1 MKYLVTG
8 KEMKLLDQNTSEHFH
23 VPTEVLMEQ
32 AAMAFARQLLCV
44 VQLKGQSASGVPQA
58 AEATESTLGVSQ
70 AAGATVGSVLVVC
83 GTGNNGGDGIAV
95 ARLLNQMGILAA
107 VYYANVSG
115 KKGSELFELQKKI
128 YTAYG
133 YPVAESLDDRY
144 DVIVDAVFGIGLSRP
159 ITGEMAELIE
169 KMNQMTGLKAALDMP
184 SGISAEDGEV
194 LGSAFLADVTITFS
208 FGKAGQY
215 LWPGAKYC
223 GKTYIVDI
231 GITEESWLE
240 QKPRLAFLEDVDL
253 KNLPVRT
260 EDSHK
265 GSYGKLLV
273 IAGSAQMAGAA
284 VLAAKAAYRMGTGL
298 VKVVTAEENRNIL
311 LTLVPEALVS
321 VYGKNLD
328 KKKLIEELKWADAV
342 VLGPG
347 IGTSA
352 VAEEILSTVMMN
364 VAVPLLLDAD
374 ALNLLAKEPERLLRP
389 HMDLVVTPHLGEMS
403 RLTGDAVSYIKSKLI
418 DEARDF
424 AQNYDVICVLKDAH
438 TVTAVPYGMTY
449 LNLSGNNGL
458 ATGGSGDVLSGII
471 GALLAQG
478 LKADMAAPLGVY
490 LHGRAADEEVS
501 KTGCRGMMAQD
512 ILEGLTNIWKQVES

>member
-8 KEMKLLDQNTSEHFH
+8 KEMKLLDQNTSGHFH
-23 VPTEVLMEQ
+23 MPQEVLMEQ
-32 AAMAFARQLLCV
+32 AAMAFARQLLYV
-44 VQLKGQSASGVPQA
+44 AEQSVPGA
-58 AEATESTLGVSQ
+58 ANGMGTPIS
-70 AAGATVGSVLVVC
+70 SVLVVC

-95 ARLLNQMGILAA
+95 ARLLNQQGIKAF
-107 VYYANVSG
+107 VYYAGASG
-115 KKGSELFELQKKI
+115 KKGSDLFELQKKI
-128 YTAYG
+128 YTTYG
-133 YPVAESLDDRY
+133 YPVANTLDGTY
-144 DVIVDAVFGIGLSRP
+144 GVVADAIFGIGLSRP
-159 ITGEMAELIE
+159 IVGEMAELIE
-169 KMNQMTGLKAALDMP
+169 KMNQMTGFKVALDMP

-194 LGSAFLADVTITFS
+194 LGNAFMADATITFS

-240 QKPRLAFLEDVDL
+240 NRPRLAYLEDIDL
-253 KNLPVRT
+253 QQLPVRA

-273 IAGSAQMAGAA
+273 IAGSSQMAGAA

-321 VYGKNLD
+321 VYGKNID

-347 IGTSA
+347 IGTGA
-352 VAEEILSTVMMN
+352 AAEDLLSTVMMN
-364 VAVPLLLDAD
+364 VNVPLVLDAD

-418 DEARDF
+418 EEARDF

-438 TVTAVPYGMTY
+438 TVTAVPYGLTY

-458 ATGGSGDVLSGII
+458 ATGGSGDVLSGMI

-490 LHGRAADEEVS
+490 LHGRAADEEV
-501 KTGCRGMMAQD
+501 KNTGCRGMMAQD

>member
-8 KEMKLLDQNTSEHFH
+8 KEMKLLDQNTSGHFH
-23 VPTEVLMEQ
+23 MPQEVLMEQ
-32 AAMAFARQLLCV
+32 AAMAFARQLLYV
-44 VQLKGQSASGVPQA
+44 AEQSVPGA
-58 AEATESTLGVSQ
+58 ANGMGTPIN
-70 AAGATVGSVLVVC
+70 SVLVVC

-95 ARLLNQMGILAA
+95 ARLLNQQGIKAY
-107 VYYANVSG
+107 VYYAGASG
-115 KKGSELFELQKKI
+115 KKGSDLFELQKKI
-128 YTAYG
+128 YTTYG
-133 YPVAESLDDRY
+133 YPVADTLDGTY
-144 DVIVDAVFGIGLSRP
+144 DVVVDAIFGIGLSRP
-159 ITGEMAELIE
+159 IVGEMAELIE
-169 KMNQMTGLKAALDMP
+169 KMNQMTGFKVALDMS

-194 LGSAFLADVTITFS
+194 LGSAFMADATITFS

-240 QKPRLAFLEDVDL
+240 NRPRLAYLEDMDL
-253 KNLPVRT
+253 QQLPVRA

-273 IAGSAQMAGAA
+273 IAGSSQMAGAA

-321 VYGKNLD
+321 VYGKNID

-347 IGTSA
+347 IGTGA
-352 VAEEILSTVMMN
+352 AAEDLLSTVMMN
-364 VAVPLLLDAD
+364 VNVPLVLDAD

-418 DEARDF
+418 EEARDF

-438 TVTAVPYGMTY
+438 TVTAVPYGLTY

-458 ATGGSGDVLSGII
+458 ATGGSGDVLSGMI

-490 LHGRAADEEVS
+490 LHGRAADEEV
-501 KTGCRGMMAQD
+501 KNTGCRGMMAQD

>member
-8 KEMKLLDQNTSEHFH
+8 KEMKLLDQNTSGHFH
-23 VPTEVLMEQ
+23 MPQEVLMEQ
-32 AAMAFARQLLCV
+32 AAMAFARQLLYV
-44 VQLKGQSASGVPQA
+44 AEQSVPGA
-58 AEATESTLGVSQ
+58 ANGMGTPIN
-70 AAGATVGSVLVVC
+70 SVLVVC

-95 ARLLNQMGILAA
+95 ARLLNQQGIKAY
-107 VYYANVSG
+107 VYYAGASG
-115 KKGSELFELQKKI
+115 KKGSDLFEPQKKI
-128 YTAYG
+128 YTTYG
-133 YPVAESLDDRY
+133 YPVADTLDGTY
-144 DVIVDAVFGIGLSRP
+144 DVVVDAIFGIGLSRP
-159 ITGEMAELIE
+159 IVGEMAELIE
-169 KMNQMTGLKAALDMP
+169 KMNQMTGFKVALDMP

-194 LGSAFLADVTITFS
+194 LGSAFMADATITFS

-240 QKPRLAFLEDVDL
+240 NRPRLAYLEDMDL
-253 KNLPVRT
+253 QQLPVRA

-273 IAGSAQMAGAA
+273 IAGSSQMAGAA

-321 VYGKNLD
+321 VYGKNID

-347 IGTSA
+347 IGTGA
-352 VAEEILSTVMMN
+352 AAEDLLSTVMMN
-364 VAVPLLLDAD
+364 VNVPLVLDAD

-418 DEARDF
+418 EEARDF

-438 TVTAVPYGMTY
+438 TVTAVPYGLTY

-458 ATGGSGDVLSGII
+458 ATGGSGDVLSGMI

-490 LHGRAADEEVS
+490 LHGRAADEEV
-501 KTGCRGMMAQD
+501 KNTGCRGMMAQD

>member
-8 KEMKLLDQNTSEHFH
+8 KEMKVLDQNTSGHFH
-23 VPTEVLMEQ
+23 VPQEVLMEQ

-44 VQLKGQSASGVPQA
+44 VKYGAVNGQETLASD
-58 AEATESTLGVSQ
+58 ESRIGR
-70 AAGATVGSVLVVC
+70 VLVVC
-83 GTGNNGGDGIAV
+83 GIGNNGGDGIAV
-95 ARLLNQMGILAA
+95 ARLLNQMGIESF
-107 VYYANVSG
+107 VYYVQESDG
-115 KKGSELFELQKKI
+115 KRGSELYELQKKI
-128 YTAYG
+128 YATYG
-133 YPVAESLDDRY
+133 YPVAESLDGTY
-144 DVIVDAVFGIGLSRP
+144 DVIVDAIFGIGLSRP
-159 ITGEMAELIE
+159 VTGYIAEIINKL
-169 KMNQMTGLKAALDMP
+169 NQMEGLKAALDIP

-194 LGSAFLADVTITFS
+194 LGSAFDADITITFS
-208 FGKAGQY
+208 FAKAGQY
-215 LWPGAKYC
+215 LWPGANYC

-231 GITEESWLE
+231 GITEESWLDK
-240 QKPRLAFLEDVDL
+240 KPRLAYLEELDL
-253 KNLPVRT
+253 ESLPARE

-273 IAGSAQMAGAA
+273 IAGCNQMAGAA

-298 VKVVTAEENRNIL
+298 VKVVTAEENRSIL
-311 LTLVPEALVS
+311 LTLMPEALVS
-321 VYGKNLD
+321 VYGKNID

-352 VAEEILSTVMMN
+352 VAEELLSTVLMN
-364 VAVPLLLDAD
+364 ITVPLVLDAD

-389 HMDLVVTPHLGEMS
+389 HMDIVVTPHLGEMS
-403 RLTGDAVSYIKSKLI
+403 RLTKDAVSYIKTKLI
-418 DEARDF
+418 DAAREF
-424 AQNYDVICVLKDAH
+424 AQTYDVICVLKDAH
-438 TVTAVPYGMTY
+438 TITAVPYGMTY

-490 LHGRAADEEVS
+490 IHGRAADEEV
-501 KTGCRGMMAQD
+501 KNTGCRGMMAQD
-512 ILEGLTNIWKQVES
+512 ILNGLMNIWKQVET

>member
-8 KEMKLLDQNTSEHFH
+8 KEMKLLDQNTSGHFH
-23 VPTEVLMEQ
+23 MPQEVLMEQ
-32 AAMAFARQLLCV
+32 AAMAFARQLLYV
-44 VQLKGQSASGVPQA
+44 AAQSIP
-58 AEATESTLGVSQ
+58 GVSNQ
-70 AAGATVGSVLVVC
+70 MGTPISSVLVVC
-83 GTGNNGGDGIAV
+83 GMGNNGGDGIAV
-95 ARLLNQMGILAA
+95 ARLLNQQGIKAY
-107 VYYANVSG
+107 VYYAGASG
-115 KKGSELFELQKKI
+115 KKGSDLFELQKKI
-128 YTAYG
+128 YTTYG
-133 YPVAESLDDRY
+133 YPVADTLDGTY
-144 DVIVDAVFGIGLSRP
+144 DVVVDAIFGIGLSRP

-169 KMNQMTGLKAALDMP
+169 KMNQMTGVKVALDMP

-194 LGSAFLADVTITFS
+194 LGSAFMAEATITFS

-240 QKPRLAFLEDVDL
+240 NRPRLAYLEDIDL
-253 KNLPVRT
+253 QQLPVRA

-273 IAGSAQMAGAA
+273 IAGSSQMAGAA

-321 VYGKNLD
+321 VYGKSID

-347 IGTSA
+347 IGTGA
-352 VAEEILSTVMMN
+352 AAEDLLSTVMMN
-364 VAVPLLLDAD
+364 VNVPLVLDAD

-418 DEARDF
+418 EEARDF

-458 ATGGSGDVLSGII
+458 ATGGSGDVLSGMI

-490 LHGRAADEEVS
+490 LHGRAADEEV
-501 KTGCRGMMAQD
+501 KNTGCRGMMAQD